1 MYIIHHAMYSFDL
14 QLIMRKAL
22 DQAEMSGNFVTI
34 DICHSISLANEVL
47 NLQSKSLYNHPLPM
61 AMGTILA
68 LCAIQHAVLS
78 SANP

>member
-1 MYIIHHAMYSFDL
+1 MYVSHHAMYSFDL
-14 QLIMRKAL
+14 QLRKAL
-22 DQAEMSGNFVTI
+22 DRAETSGNFVAI
-34 DICHSISLANEVL
+34 DICHSISLASEVL
-47 NLQSKSLYNHPLPM
+47 NLQPKSLYNHPLPM